1 MKNTKT
7 KLKPGER
14 ICNRFEPVPI
24 TPRQMVEALDCD
36 ETKIK
41 SLVIDNSAYKLSDR
55 FYKTLAGEL
64 GIPYGVFGFFT
75 PLEVMERAAAK
86 VPDLQLRVTVDT
98 EGRQALGLT
107 QNKGL
112 PMPINYIENVLH
124 NDKRLTGVEYSDGV
138 LSAMLDLDDPW
149 DVPNDSTYG
158 MRVRC
163 RVPVDGVGMPDMS
176 LATWRQVCSN
186 GAVAETSLFRTKMEI
201 KDNSGEHFR
210 RLLAS
215 FSNPSGVEMLQERMC
230 NAAETKASVGEVV
243 LLEGLIRR
251 SVANAR
257 NQMLLRE
264 RLNDVADNPCVR
276 YGVTDLANIGQKK
289 RPLLPVGCSV
299 ADLLNFASELGTHH
313 SDLLKSDSTLQSFSG
328 TLLSKGFDL
337 EGLYPH
343 TARTS
348 SFYLNGINFSK
359 GAA

>member
-98 EGRQALGLT
+98 EGQQALGLT

-124 NDKRLTGVEYSDGV
+124 NDKRLTDVEYGDGV

>member
-112 PMPINYIENVLH
+112 PMPINYIENILH